1 MPTPIP
7 VAIFVDTYST
17 GGTQRQMIE
26 LLARLDRDRF
36 RVHPVCFH
44 PTGEWF
50 GRVSVLA
57 EPVAVFPIYGFR
69 RPGTVKQLWAFA
81 QWCRDK
87 RIQILHTC
95 ELYSNIFGLC
105 GGWLANVPVR
115 IGSRRGFVEPP
126 GVQRLQRAA
135 YVAAQRIVAN
145 SQAAADRLRVEGVAE
160 RKILVIPNG
169 IDAKGFGPREYSR
182 RPRRIAM
189 VACLREEK
197 RIDVFIRAMPRILER
212 HPDAEFVIAG
222 DGSCGDEL
230 LTLARELGVS
240 ERVRFLG
247 HRDDVAAVLD
257 DADLFV
263 LTSRSEAFPNSVME
277 AMASGLPVVA
287 TNVGGIPE
295 LVSDGETGR
304 LVPSG
309 DSEAVAVTLLD
320 LMDNPDRAAAL
331 GRAARRTIEQ
341 NYSFDRMVKQFEAL
355 YLEQLPLHPAPVQVH
370 A

>member
-1 MPTPIP
+1 MPTQIP

-26 LLARLDRDRF
+26 LVARLDRDRF

-44 PTGEWF
+44 STGEWF

-69 RPGTVKQLWAFA
+69 RLGTVTQLRAFA
-81 QWCRDK
+81 RWCRDK
-87 RIQILHTC
+87 QIQVLHTC

-105 GGWLANVPVR
+105 GGWLGNVPVR

-135 YVAAQRIVAN
+135 YFAAQRVVAN
-145 SQAAADRLRVEGVAE
+145 SHAAADRLRFEGVAE

-169 IDAKGFGPREYSR
+169 IDPATFGPREYSR
-182 RPRRIAM
+182 RPRRVAM

-197 RIDVFIRAMPRILER
+197 RIDLFITAMPRILES

-222 DGSCGDEL
+222 DGSCRDEL
-230 LTLARELGVS
+230 VSLARDLGVA

-247 HRDDVAAVLD
+247 HREDVATVLD
-257 DADLFV
+257 EADLFV

-295 LVSDGETGR
+295 LISDGKTGR
-304 LVPSG
+304 LIPSG
-309 DSEAVAVTLLD
+309 DAAALAGTVLE
-320 LMDNPDRAAAL
+320 LMNDPDRAATL
-331 GRAARRTIEQ
+331 GRAARLEIQQ

-355 YLEQLPLHPAPVQVH
+355 YLEELPRHSAAVQVH